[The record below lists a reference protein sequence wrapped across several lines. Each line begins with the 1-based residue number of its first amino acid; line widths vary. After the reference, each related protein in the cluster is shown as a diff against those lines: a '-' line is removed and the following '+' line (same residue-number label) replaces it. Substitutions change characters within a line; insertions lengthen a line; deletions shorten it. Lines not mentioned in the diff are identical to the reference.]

1 MTSMGSDR
9 GVDQLPLTMTHF
21 PPLPL
26 TRSSSILD
34 ITTSRMHITLPR
46 GYSLP
51 CCTADSAE
59 KRAPLTMGDVDYD
72 YGYGDAAPDSTDYG
86 YGDSAPDSTDY
97 GYGDASPDD
106 APPKPAESTDYGYGE
121 ASTDYGYGDDSANQ
135 PAEEEKEQGV
145 RKHRSVRRNS
155 CVVRK
160 DQDPLAVAAFLM
172 GPPPMSDRD
181 MKANEQEQPAAVQPV
196 TV

>member
-1 MTSMGSDR
+1 
-9 GVDQLPLTMTHF
+9 
-21 PPLPL
+21 
-26 TRSSSILD
+26 
-34 ITTSRMHITLPR
+34 
-46 GYSLP
+46 
-51 CCTADSAE
+51 
-59 KRAPLTMGDVDYD
+59 MGDVDYD

-121 ASTDYGYGDDSANQ
+121 ASTDYGYGDDSANKA
-135 PAEEEKEQGV
+135 AEEDKERGG
-145 RKHRSVRRNS
+145 RRHRSVRRNS

-160 DQDPLAVAAFLM
+160 DQDPLAVAEFLM